1 QIIRDELIKIKE
13 KFNDERRTEIAIG
26 GADFFEDEDLI
37 PEENIIITLTN
48 QGYIKR
54 LPLSTYRTQN
64 RGAPGVQGIGTHQTD
79 FGAHPVSTST
89 HETIIIFTKKRKV
102 YRFKGYEMPELGRA
116 AKGLP
121 IINLLQIEKDERI
134 NTVISVNEFTEDQEL

>member
-1 QIIRDELIKIKE
+1 ELKAILADDEKVLQIIRDELIQIKE

-64 RGAPGVQGIGTHQTD
+64 RGGRGDQGM
-79 FGAHPVSTST
+79 ST
-89 HETIIIFTKKRKV
+89 HENYFCKQLVSNSTHDTILVFNNQLKV
-102 YRFKGYEMPELGRA
+102 YRL
-116 AKGLP
+116 
-121 IINLLQIEKDERI
+121 
-134 NTVISVNEFTEDQEL
+134 